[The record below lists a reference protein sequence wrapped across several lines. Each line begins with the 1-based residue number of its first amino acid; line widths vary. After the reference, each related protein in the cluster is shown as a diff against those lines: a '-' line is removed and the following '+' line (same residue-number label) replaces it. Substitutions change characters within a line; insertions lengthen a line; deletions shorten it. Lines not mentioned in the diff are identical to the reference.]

1 MKLLKFRK
9 YEIRA
14 REERPEGAMSTQ
26 PRATPWVQTAK
37 VTFAL
42 KGQKLYNTWLLL
54 VCSPLNGKL
63 LPFQGAE

>member
-1 MKLLKFRK
+1 
-9 YEIRA
+9 
-14 REERPEGAMSTQ
+14 MSTQ

-54 VCSPLNGKL
+54 VCSPLNGML